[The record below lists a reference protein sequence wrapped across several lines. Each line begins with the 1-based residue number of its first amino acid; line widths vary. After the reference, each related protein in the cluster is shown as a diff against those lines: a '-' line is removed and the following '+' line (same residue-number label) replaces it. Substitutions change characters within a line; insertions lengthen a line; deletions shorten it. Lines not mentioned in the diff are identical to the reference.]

1 MGCIKTY
8 RGVVG
13 EKIIDE
19 NGNDISTWKKL
30 PGVSDLS
37 RNERQKYI
45 ILQLIKRLNEFNTFN
60 EFNNFVSAIEDAF
73 VIDENLT
80 LNNAINL
87 VWSIRSIEIDN
98 IKELTLP
105 VDNLTLSDGRQVLTL
120 NKNFSEVAEL
130 NGLIAP

>member
-1 MGCIKTY
+1 M
-8 RGVVG
+8 R
-13 EKIIDE
+13 
-19 NGNDISTWKKL
+19 
-30 PGVSDLS
+30 
-37 RNERQKYI
+37 
-45 ILQLIKRLNEFNTFN
+45 RLDEFNTFN

-87 VWSIRSIEIDN
+87 VWSVRSIKIDN

-120 NKNFSEVAEL
+120 NKNFSEFAEL

>member
-1 MGCIKTY
+1 M
-8 RGVVG
+8 R
-13 EKIIDE
+13 
-19 NGNDISTWKKL
+19 
-30 PGVSDLS
+30 
-37 RNERQKYI
+37 
-45 ILQLIKRLNEFNTFN
+45 RLDEFNTFN

-87 VWSIRSIEIDN
+87 VWSVRSIEIDN

-120 NKNFSEVAEL
+120 NKNFSEFAEL